1 MATTY
6 AFPAAVDGHSAGHH
20 AHSHSR
26 KSAAQRMNLQAT
38 SFNAGHQANGG
49 STITDYLKPPM
60 APQHH
65 SQKSND
71 IYYETHEEQNI
82 PFPQLSS
89 PNPSFSTP
97 TYARTKSMERRK
109 SAGLPTHLQLQ
120 GNGYGFPAPTAQ
132 RFRANTIEP
141 GTK

>member
-6 AFPAAVDGHSAGHH
+6 ALPVVNGHGAGRHT
-20 AHSHSR
+20 HSHSR
-26 KSAAQRMNLQAT
+26 TSATQRLNLQAT
-38 SFNAGHQANGG
+38 SINAGHEVNAQ
-49 STITDYLKPPM
+49 SPITEFLKPHM
-60 APQHH
+60 APQHQ

-71 IYYETHEEQNI
+71 IYYETHQEQAEA
-82 PFPQLSS
+82 FPQLPL

-97 TYARTKSMERRK
+97 TYGRAKSMERRK
-109 SAGLPTHLQLQ
+109 SAGLPTHLHLQ

-141 GTK
+141 GTR